1 MRDSDTWSRILDLND
16 YERGEMITVS
26 VRACA
31 DETTTEY
38 RDGIDG
44 VAREITLPNRLTVP
58 DTANLT
64 ASPEY
69 MPHEDGVRDTFVT
82 LQEFIRDGVT
92 LSMSDTGENYYRGKY
107 QIAAAVFDERE
118 ADDVSVMPAG
128 DAPSEEDAGGYWN
141 SGAVA
146 TLKGKAAETAMT
158 GDFADSTY
166 TLENID
172 PAYAGK

>member
-1 MRDSDTWSRILDLND
+1 MENVDGNKVEKTMALIWTTEGTYTLTKNLTEIWTFASDDEMRDSDTWSRILDLND

-44 VAREITLPNRLTVP
+44 VARELTLPNRLTVP

-69 MPHEDGVRDTFVT
+69 LPHEDGVRDTFVT

-107 QIAAAVFDERE
+107 QIAAAVFDERGRRCE
-118 ADDVSVMPAG
+118 RNACR
-128 DAPSEEDAGGYWN
+128 
-141 SGAVA
+141 
-146 TLKGKAAETAMT
+146 
-158 GDFADSTY
+158 
-166 TLENID
+166 
-172 PAYAGK
+172 